1 MNNFSDNLG
10 VQSYCFRNFKDNK
23 VVAKMVRELGLNK
36 IELCGVHIDF
46 LDVGKFKD
54 VISIYKNEG
63 VEIYSIGVQYFSKN
77 EANERKYFEFVK
89 MCGAKYISADFDIN
103 KIFDCFRVAE
113 KLADEYDVKI
123 AIHNHGGWHWL
134 GNIQTLE
141 YVFKNTSERIGLCL
155 DTAWALDSR
164 IEPIKM
170 IETFSKRLY
179 SLHLKDFIFE
189 RDRKVV
195 DVVLGEGNI
204 DIGKIVNKLKDIN
217 FSGPL
222 IIEYEGEPEN
232 PVPSIKKGIENFR
245 KALKL

>member
-1 MNNFSDNLG
+1 MSNFKDNLG
-10 VQSYCFRNFKDNK
+10 VQSYCFRNFRDNRI
-23 VVAKMVRELGLNK
+23 VAKMVKELRLNK

-46 LDVGKFKD
+46 LDQSKFKD

-63 VEIYSIGVQYFSKN
+63 IEIYSVGVQYFSNN
-77 EANERKYFEFVK
+77 ENNERKYFEFVK
-89 MCGAKYISADFDIN
+89 MCGAKIISADFDIN
-103 KIFDCFRVAE
+103 KIFDCFKTAE
-113 KLADEYDVKI
+113 KLCDEYNIKI

-164 IEPIKM
+164 IDPVKM
-170 IETFSKRLY
+170 IETFSNRLY

-189 RDRKVV
+189 RDRKPTDIVF
-195 DVVLGEGNI
+195 GEGNI
-204 DIGKIVNKLKDIN
+204 CIKKIVEKLKNIK
-217 FSGPL
+217 FQGPL

-232 PVPSIKKGIENFR
+232 PVPAIKKGIENF
-245 KALKL
+245 LKEV

>member
-1 MNNFSDNLG
+1 MNNFLNNLG

-23 VVAKMVRELGLNK
+23 VVAKMVKELGLNK
-36 IELCGVHIDF
+36 IELCGVHVDF
-46 LDVGKFKD
+46 LNESKFKE
-54 VISIYKNEG
+54 VISIYEDEG
-63 VEIYSIGVQYFSKN
+63 VEIYSIGVQYFSNN
-77 EANERKYFEFVK
+77 EVNEKKYFEFVK

-123 AIHNHGGWHWL
+123 AIHNHGGYHWL
-134 GNIQTLE
+134 GNLSSLN
-141 YVFKNTSERIGLCL
+141 YVFNNTSERIGLCL
-155 DTAWALDSR
+155 DTAWSLHSGID
-164 IEPIKM
+164 PLKM

-179 SLHLKDFIFE
+179 SLHLKDFVFE
-189 RDRKVV
+189 RNGKPV

-204 DIGKIVNKLKDIN
+204 NIGNLLNKLKEIN

-232 PVPSIKKGIENFR
+232 PVPSIKKSIDDF
-245 KALKL
+245 LKFI